1 MAAPTGQTHGR
12 IRPQS
17 QHANLALDAGA
28 PSTHDPLAAVAD
40 AGPLRCSK
48 PMRRARRT
56 GSLRLFRLL
65 RQGYRM
71 NRREVMALVGGA
83 VAWPLVAR
91 AQQPAIP
98 VIGFLSSVS
107 ADRYAYVVNAFRQG
121 LSDTGY
127 IEGRNVAIEF
137 RWADGQNDRL
147 PALAADLVRR
157 QVSVIAAPGSTPAAL
172 AAKAAT
178 ATIPIVFEVG
188 IDPVAV
194 GLVTSLAHPG
204 GNVTGVTNINI
215 ELAPKRLELL
225 HELLP
230 TTNVIALLVN
240 PTSLDI
246 TKTVSR
252 DLQAA
257 ARTLGLQLHIL
268 SASTDSDFDAVF
280 ATLIQLR
287 AGALMIAPDLFF
299 ITRHEELATLTIR
312 HALPAITQYRE
323 FATAG
328 GLMSYAGSITDAA
341 RRVGVYTGR
350 VLRGEK
356 PAELPVQRSTKV
368 ELIINLK
375 TARAL
380 GLTVQPSLLRRAD
393 EVIE

>member
-1 MAAPTGQTHGR
+1 
-12 IRPQS
+12 
-17 QHANLALDAGA
+17 
-28 PSTHDPLAAVAD
+28 
-40 AGPLRCSK
+40 
-48 PMRRARRT
+48 MRR
-56 GSLRLFRLL
+56 SEFI
-65 RQGYRM
+65 
-71 NRREVMALVGGA
+71 ALVGGA

-91 AQQPAIP
+91 AQPAIP
-98 VIGFLSSVS
+98 VVGFLSSAS
-107 ADRYAYVVNAFRQG
+107 PDLYAYVVSAFRQG
-121 LSDTGY
+121 LSETGHV
-127 IEGRNVAIEF
+127 EGRNVAIEF
-137 RWADGQNDRL
+137 RWAHGQNDRL

-194 GLVTSLAHPG
+194 GLVTSLARPG

-225 HELLP
+225 HELIP
-230 TTNVIALLVN
+230 TANVIALIVN
-240 PTSLDI
+240 PTSPDI

-252 DLQAA
+252 DLEEA

-268 SASTDSDFDAVF
+268 NASTDGDFDTVF
-280 ATLIQLR
+280 ATLIRLR
-287 AGALMIAPDLFF
+287 VGALMIAPDLFF
-299 ITRHEELATLTIR
+299 ITRNEQLATLTIR
-312 HALPAITQYRE
+312 HAVPAITQYRE

-328 GLMSYAGSITDAA
+328 GLMSYGGSITDAA
-341 RRVGVYTGR
+341 RQVGVYTGR
-350 VLRGEK
+350 VLKGEK

>member
-1 MAAPTGQTHGR
+1 
-12 IRPQS
+12 
-17 QHANLALDAGA
+17 
-28 PSTHDPLAAVAD
+28 
-40 AGPLRCSK
+40 
-48 PMRRARRT
+48 
-56 GSLRLFRLL
+56 
-65 RQGYRM
+65 
-71 NRREVMALVGGA
+71 MALVGGA

-91 AQQPAIP
+91 AQPAIP
-98 VIGFLSSVS
+98 VVGFLSSAS
-107 ADRYAYVVNAFRQG
+107 PDLYAYVVSAFRQG
-121 LSDTGY
+121 LSETGHV
-127 IEGRNVAIEF
+127 EGRNVAIEF

-194 GLVTSLAHPG
+194 GLVKSLARPG

-240 PTSLDI
+240 PTSPDI

-328 GLMSYAGSITDAA
+328 GLMSYGGSITDAA

-350 VLRGEK
+350 VLKGEK
-356 PAELPVQRSTKV
+356 PADLPVQRSTKV

-375 TARAL
+375 TAKTL
-380 GLTVQPSLLRRAD
+380 GLTVSPTLLRRAD